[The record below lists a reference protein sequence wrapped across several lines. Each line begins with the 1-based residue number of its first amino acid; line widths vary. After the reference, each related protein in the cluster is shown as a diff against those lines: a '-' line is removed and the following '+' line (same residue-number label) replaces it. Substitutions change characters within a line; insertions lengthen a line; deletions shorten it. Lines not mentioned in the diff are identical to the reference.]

1 MEYININYDVVC
13 RWEHGPFPMNALKS
27 VHGTPA
33 LRHSEDDGVVSY
45 FVEFPDKATVVLD
58 KSVVNSIINSSDNDW
73 LRSIENIMS
82 YREVATNYVG
92 YYAYCNI
99 DNSNV
104 IEANELFFLSKQL
117 RLNIILP
124 IVKTI
129 GYDIQKNGTTEI
141 ICVNNDFIF
150 SDGSLYH
157 LIESDTN
164 IMVEMENKFNPDGCT
179 GDRLAEILSMEK
191 YSLIRHFPNTNNP
204 IIRIDKVL
212 TTICGEK
219 FNINPIVK
227 SINAY
232 AFYKNMMIEKIVIPN
247 EIEEISDKAFAC
259 CGRLQEVEFTGDVN
273 KVHQDAFAY
282 SAIVNIV
289 IPNGSTNHFKN
300 KMPQFANRFIEKN
313 SYVPLPFN
321 SSLQL
326 KEKTKNSHLFPVH
339 FNNKTGFLNDN
350 GDIVI
355 SALFTSVVGFFYD
368 KESKIVAKSDNSWNI
383 VDYFG
388 KTTSINLD
396 GKGKPVRLLDSKYLI
411 LEKGFNMHAL
421 YDLEEDRFIIEYG
434 NYDYIWDYC
443 SRYKAFRVR
452 KGNHWG
458 VIRADGAII
467 LPVEYDKVYLGEDSY
482 VYKDETGLQKKLYF
496 INHDLYQLNCKPH
509 SDYENWERNTWDA
522 MTDGMYGDY
531 KGGDDFEFMGE

>member
-1 MEYININYDVVC
+1 
-13 RWEHGPFPMNALKS
+13 
-27 VHGTPA
+27 
-33 LRHSEDDGVVSY
+33 
-45 FVEFPDKATVVLD
+45 
-58 KSVVNSIINSSDNDW
+58 
-73 LRSIENIMS
+73 
-82 YREVATNYVG
+82 
-92 YYAYCNI
+92 
-99 DNSNV
+99 
-104 IEANELFFLSKQL
+104 
-117 RLNIILP
+117 
-124 IVKTI
+124 
-129 GYDIQKNGTTEI
+129 
-141 ICVNNDFIF
+141 
-150 SDGSLYH
+150 
-157 LIESDTN
+157 
-164 IMVEMENKFNPDGCT
+164 
-179 GDRLAEILSMEK
+179 
-191 YSLIRHFPNTNNP
+191 
-204 IIRIDKVL
+204 
-212 TTICGEK
+212 
-219 FNINPIVK
+219 
-227 SINAY
+227 
-232 AFYKNMMIEKIVIPN
+232 
-247 EIEEISDKAFAC
+247 
-259 CGRLQEVEFTGDVN
+259 
-273 KVHQDAFAY
+273 
-282 SAIVNIV
+282 
-289 IPNGSTNHFKN
+289 
-300 KMPQFANRFIEKN
+300 MPQFANRFIEKN